1 MGRKAQQSHSNRS
14 SVHCVSSGGRVTQHV
29 CAPFSVHLLH
39 SKIFTLQIN
48 RTVLLSISATCL
60 SHLYTC
66 ICTYKKPMLCI
77 PLCLLFYEEGKKA
90 VFQIGKKNTVH
101 GEIGEQSG
109 APNKTLVCLLQVC
122 SVTGKTEHAA
132 FFEQSNHIYY
142 YIRPTHHK
150 LFSCN
155 GKMFNLI
162 P

>member
-1 MGRKAQQSHSNRS
+1 M
-14 SVHCVSSGGRVTQHV
+14 CV
-29 CAPFSVHLLH
+29 LH
-39 SKIFTLQIN
+39 FQ
-48 RTVLLSISATCL
+48 
-60 SHLYTC
+60 C
-66 ICTYKKPMLCI
+66 ICCIVKYLPCKLTGQFCLVFLQPAFLTYTLVYVYIKSPCI